1 MLMGK
6 RGESLTGTTYKSN
19 PKIRES
25 NWSKYFFLL
34 VSKCSAASTSFL
46 SRGELG
52 GQDME
57 KPDGQAGPCMLR
69 STAIH
74 FRKKYIKI
82 LTKD

>member
-1 MLMGK
+1 MLIGK
-6 RGESLTGTTYKSN
+6 RGESTGTTYKSN

-25 NWSKYFFLL
+25 NWINFYLFFVFLL

-74 FRKKYIKI
+74 FRKSINA
-82 LTKD
+82 